1 MKVCLIPTFRGPDE
15 GDGGIRR
22 IVEAQRR
29 YMPDLGF
36 EFVDDIAEAD
46 LVASHAGNIAEV
58 PPNIPWIVHTHGLY
72 WREYN
77 WARWCHALNRQ
88 VITAVRRADHVT
100 APSEWVANVFRRG
113 MWIDPTV
120 LYHAV
125 EPSEWEPQDQ
135 HGDYVLWNKTRVD
148 PVCDSTPM
156 NQVAARLPN
165 IPFVSTYGMETE
177 NVKVIGT
184 QPYEV
189 GAEFVKSAGVY
200 LCTTR
205 ETMGIGTLEAM
216 AAGVPI
222 VAWAWGGQR
231 EFIQHGVNGW
241 LARPG
246 DADGLAEGIVW
257 ALENRL
263 EVGQAAYETI
273 LNHFTWGKV
282 IQQYADLYRRVEAE
296 HRELFSGPRVSV
308 VIPSYK
314 LAQYLPDTLDSV
326 LGQTSADWEAIIVD
340 DASPDLTSEV
350 AETYMIKD
358 KRIRYV
364 RNEENLYL
372 AGALNEGVRVA
383 RGRYIMPLDADN
395 MIAPTTLEDLG
406 DALDNERSV
415 DIAYGSA
422 QFVLEDGRSPDK
434 NVSPD
439 GVSRWPTDFVFANQV
454 QHRNQIPSTALYRR
468 GVWERSGG
476 YRRRYR
482 TAEDAEFWTRV
493 TSLGFAPAKV
503 TNRVTL
509 IYRNREDSM
518 SRVEEE
524 SDWTSWFPWS
534 RRSDLTPFGVA
545 DNPPSRI
552 NEGLSWNVAS
562 YEPVKVS
569 VIIPVGPGHQGFLI
583 DCLDSVAGQT
593 FQDWECIVI
602 NDTGE
607 PLDVPHPWAKV
618 LNTGGRHGP
627 ARDGPARARNLGIEA
642 SIGAVFLPLDADDY
656 LQPDAMALMLEAF
669 DQFGGVVYSQWYDE
683 YADGTSSIYDP
694 PEWDAMLLLS
704 KGAIHAV
711 TALYPRVG
719 WELVGGFD
727 EDMRHW
733 EDWDFQIRLAL
744 EGICGTKIP
753 APLFTYR
760 KDTGFRREANQAT
773 FDDGRDETLN
783 KWSASGITRETIAMA
798 CSGCPGGG
806 GGTYNVAPPPV
817 RNVAPMVPTVVEEGY
832 TLLKYNGQSKTTIS
846 YTGSKSRKKYRFGQ
860 NPGHQLK
867 YVYDDDLDGLLNIM
881 EGGGPMFSIVNQSDP
896 SKGGG
901 SPQIQAGTT
910 QIQGGVPTIQQR
922 EPNPQPQPVPVG
934 ADSPPRQDGTPLTR
948 LAEGGPEKQGHI
960 TEPSIESI
968 QGIGHRVNAMT
979 TKEVEAVV
987 DELSLEESAT
997 MLAQERSGQNRKG
1010 VVGLLANAVRSKI

>member
-1 MKVCLIPTFRGPDE
+1 MKVCLIPNFRGPDE

-36 EFVDDIAEAD
+36 EFVDEIAEAD
-46 LVASHAGNIAEV
+46 LVASHAGNIADV
-58 PPNIPWIVHTHGLY
+58 PPNIPWIAHTHGLY

-125 EPSEWEPQDQ
+125 DPEDWMESDRKV
-135 HGDYVLWNKTRVD
+135 GDYVLWNKTRVD

-165 IPFVSTYGMETE
+165 VRFISTYGTETD

-184 QPYEV
+184 QAYEV
-189 GAEFVKSAGVY
+189 GAEFIKSAGVY

-216 AAGVPI
+216 AAGVPV

-246 DADGLAEGIVW
+246 DADGLAEGIMW
-257 ALENRL
+257 ARENRDS
-263 EVGQAAYETI
+263 VSQAGFETI
-273 LNHFTWGKV
+273 LKYFTWGNV
-282 IQQYADLYRRVEAE
+282 IQQYADLYRSVETR

-308 VIPSYK
+308 IVPSYN
-314 LAQYLPDTLDSV
+314 LARFLPDTLDSL
-326 LGQTSADWEAIIVD
+326 LGQTSGDWEAIIVD
-340 DASPDLTSEV
+340 DDSPDNTAQV
-350 AETYMIKD
+350 AEEYGKRD
-358 KRIRYV
+358 ERIRYIK
-364 RNEENLYL
+364 NDENLYL
-372 AGALNEGVRVA
+372 AGALNEGVKVA
-383 RGRYIMPLDADN
+383 RGRYILALDADN
-395 MIAPTTLEDLG
+395 MIASTTLEELG
-406 DALDNERSV
+406 NALDKDRSV
-415 DIAYGSA
+415 DIAYGAA
-422 QFVLEDGRSPDK
+422 QFVLEDGRSPDAE
-434 NVSPD
+434 VSPD
-439 GVSRWPTDFVFANQV
+439 GVSRWPTDFVFANQI

-468 GVWERSGG
+468 DVWERSGG

-509 IYRNREDSM
+509 IYRNREGSM
-518 SRVEEE
+518 SRTEDEG
-524 SDWTSWFPWS
+524 DWTSWFPWS
-534 RRSDLTPFGVA
+534 RRSDLTPFGVDDA
-545 DNPPSRI
+545 PPPRI
-552 NEGLSWNVAS
+552 NDGLSWNVAS

-569 VIIPVGPGHQGFLI
+569 VIIPVGPGHQDYLI
-583 DCLDSVAGQT
+583 DALDSVAGQT

-607 PLDVPHPWAKV
+607 PLHVPHPWAKV
-618 LNTGGRHGP
+618 LDTGGRRGP
-627 ARDGPARARNLGIEA
+627 AHARNMGIEA

-683 YADGTSSIYDP
+683 YQDGSSTVYDP

-711 TALYPRVG
+711 TALYPRAG
-719 WELVGGFD
+719 WEAVGGFD
-727 EDMRHW
+727 EGMRHW

-744 EGICGTKIP
+744 EGICGTKVP

-760 KDTGFRREANQAT
+760 KDTGYRREANQAT
-773 FDDGRDETLN
+773 FNDGRDETLS
-783 KWSASGITRETIAMA
+783 KWSAAGITRETIAMG

-806 GGTYNVAPPPV
+806 GGTYNVGPPPIK
-817 RNVAPMVPTVVEEGY
+817 NAAPLTPTVVEEGY
-832 TLLKYNGQSKTTIS
+832 SLVQYNGKSTTTVS

-860 NPGHQLK
+860 NPGHQIK
-867 YVYDDDLDGLLNIM
+867 YVFDDDLDGLLALS
-881 EGGGPMFSIVNQSDP
+881 EGGSPIFAIVNQSDP
-896 SKGGG
+896 RKGGG
-901 SPQIQAGTT
+901 SPQIQASAPLIT
-910 QIQGGVPTIQQR
+910 QR
-922 EPNPQPQPVPVG
+922 EPSIQPQPEPVPVG
-934 ADSPPRQDGTPLTR
+934 ANQPERSDGTQLAK
-948 LAEGGPEKQGHI
+948 LAEGGPENQRHL
-960 TEPSIESI
+960 TQPSMAV
-968 QGIGHRVNAMT
+968 GNRVNGMT
-979 TKEVEAVV
+979 TKDVEAIV

-997 MLAQERSGQNRKG
+997 MLAQEKSGQNRKG
-1010 VVGLLANAVRSKI
+1010 VTSILQDAVRAKV